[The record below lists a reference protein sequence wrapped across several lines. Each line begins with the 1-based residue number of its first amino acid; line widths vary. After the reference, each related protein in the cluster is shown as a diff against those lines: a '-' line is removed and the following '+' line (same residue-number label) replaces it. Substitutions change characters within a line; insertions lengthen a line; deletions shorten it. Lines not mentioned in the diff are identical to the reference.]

1 MEASI
6 LTQGLK
12 RRGFIMGLAA
22 NCSDSEIAPFR
33 NVDICFVF
41 KIKKKSSRLL
51 ARMCLQWPNDKRH
64 SRRSDIDS
72 NVELQKNNVG
82 KLPISSTCVSQ
93 QLDVWHRKT
102 PDTNNKLCREDSSC
116 SIILRRTI

>member
-41 KIKKKSSRLL
+41 KIRKEFQASGKNVSSV
-51 ARMCLQWPNDKRH
+51 AK
-64 SRRSDIDS
+64 
-72 NVELQKNNVG
+72 
-82 KLPISSTCVSQ
+82 
-93 QLDVWHRKT
+93 
-102 PDTNNKLCREDSSC
+102 
-116 SIILRRTI
+116 

>member
-22 NCSDSEIAPFR
+22 NCSDSEIAPFT

-41 KIKKKSSRLL
+41 KIKKRVPGFWQECVFSGQMINVILDGPTL
-51 ARMCLQWPNDKRH
+51 TVM
-64 SRRSDIDS
+64 S
-72 NVELQKNNVG
+72 NF
-82 KLPISSTCVSQ
+82 
-93 QLDVWHRKT
+93 RKT
-102 PDTNNKLCREDSSC
+102 MWGNYLSAPRV
-116 SIILRRTI
+116 